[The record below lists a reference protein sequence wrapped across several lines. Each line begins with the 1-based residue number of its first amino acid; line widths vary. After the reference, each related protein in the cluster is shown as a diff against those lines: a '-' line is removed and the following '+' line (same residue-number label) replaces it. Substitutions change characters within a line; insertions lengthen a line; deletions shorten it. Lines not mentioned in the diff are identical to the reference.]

1 MIKQMNMCKEV
12 FMRKTVIM
20 IRIYMLCMQQC
31 ACAAK
36 EEKKRIR
43 RMHSGRR
50 KKEKGT
56 HATLPPLLDVTPP
69 SECKQIL
76 A

>member
-1 MIKQMNMCKEV
+1 
-12 FMRKTVIM
+12 MRKTVIM

-43 RMHSGRR
+43 RMHSGRQ
-50 KKEKGT
+50 KERKGT
-56 HATLPPLLDVTPP
+56 HAILRDKSPRLLTMHSGHFP
-69 SECKQIL
+69 
-76 A
+76 